1 MKVPH
6 DKGQL
11 LLEVCVGSVEDAI
24 AAEQAGA
31 DRLELC
37 SAVELGGLTPSV
49 GLLEQTLAEVKLPV
63 MAMIRPRP
71 GGFSYSLSEF
81 RTMILDTER
90 LLNAGAEGIVF
101 GPLDQ
106 ARQVHSGQVQELVRL
121 AGDRETVFHK
131 AFDFVSCQ
139 REALDKLVELNVRRV
154 LTSGGRPAAIDG
166 VEQLKKLVNQSDGSI
181 EILPGGGITAENV
194 VELISG
200 SGCHQIHVGAAG
212 SRFDE
217 SITHTDAVAL
227 CDMNRL
233 AAGELRV
240 VDRENVIAIRRQ
252 ASNA

>member
-1 MKVPH
+1 MKVLQNN
-6 DKGQL
+6 GQL

-37 SAVELGGLTPSV
+37 SAVELGGLTPSM

-81 RTMILDTER
+81 RTMMLDAER
-90 LLNAGAEGIVF
+90 LLDVGAQGIVF
-101 GPLDQ
+101 GPLDH
-106 ARQVHSGQVQELVRL
+106 ARQVHSGQVLELVGL
-121 AGDRETVFHK
+121 AGERETVFHK

-154 LTSGGRPAAIDG
+154 LTSGGHSAAIDG
-166 VEQLKKLVNQSDGSI
+166 VEQLKELVSQSGGSI
-181 EILPGGGITAENV
+181 EILPGGGITAQNV
-194 VELISG
+194 AEVISV

-212 SRFDE
+212 SRFDQ
-217 SITHTDAVAL
+217 SISHSDAVAL

-233 AAGELRV
+233 TAGELRV
-240 VDRENVIAIRRQ
+240 VDRENVIAIRQQ

>member
-1 MKVPH
+1 MKVPQIN
-6 DKGQL
+6 GQL

-71 GGFSYSLSEF
+71 GGFFYSLPEF
-81 RTMILDTER
+81 RTMMLDAER
-90 LLNAGAEGIVF
+90 LLDVGAQGIVF

-106 ARQVHSGQVQELVRL
+106 ARRVHSSQVQELVGL
-121 AGDRETVFHK
+121 AGERETVFHK

-139 REALDKLVELNVRRV
+139 REALDKLIELNVRRV
-154 LTSGGRPAAIDG
+154 LTGGGHSAAIDG
-166 VEQLKKLVNQSDGSI
+166 VEQLEALVNQSGGSI

-194 VELISG
+194 AELISV
-200 SGCHQIHVGAAG
+200 SGCRQIHVGAAG

-217 SITHTDAVAL
+217 SISHADAVAL

-252 ASNA
+252 ASSA